1 MDYYFGLL
9 IEKLIKANVYD
20 DLNII
25 VVSDHGMAQTDTIN
39 NLLLFDFVDEELVDM
54 NKTVEYET
62 LLNIYPMPGNVWL
75 NKI

>member
-62 LLNIYPMPGNVWL
+62 LLNIYPMPGNV
-75 NKI
+75 